1 MYCRRI
7 KMEWNRD
14 IEDEVRVL
22 IVSHFQGIITSEE
35 SERLQAWLET
45 DEANRRMYDELKT
58 AWVLSGKISGQLRP
72 NGELLWRN
80 IDRRIPRDKRSA
92 FWKRIMDIR
101 DYRIMKMAATWLI
114 LFLLGYL
121 GSSLVSQIGDRQ
133 QLGEK
138 TVITTPLGS
147 KSKVELPDG
156 STVWLNAGSALEYSR
171 GFNTVDREVRLAGE
185 GFFKVKT
192 DKKKPF
198 VVNAFDISIIACG
211 TTFNVK
217 AYPEEK
223 KVVTTLVD
231 GEVRIEGKDR
241 EKTPLAVV
249 MEPKQKVTCYVDGTG
264 RDITT
269 ETIKEVEKREGEA
282 EKTPSSVT
290 SWYPVVKDY
299 NVKTELYTSWKDNR
313 WIVEGEKFGEL
324 VKKIERR
331 YNVKIILESDEL
343 LDYHFSGIIEKE
355 TLEQLLG
362 ILRLTIP
369 VQYTIDVGKVHLKL
383 DAKLQN
389 HYRAAY
395 NN

>member
-1 MYCRRI
+1 
-7 KMEWNRD
+7 MEWNKD
-14 IEDEVRVL
+14 IKDEVRVL
-22 IVSHFQGIITSEE
+22 IITHLQGMSTFEE
-35 SERLQAWLET
+35 FERLQAWLKA
-45 DEANRRMYDELKT
+45 DEANRRVYDELKA
-58 AWVLSGKISGQLRP
+58 AWVLSGKVSGQLRP
-72 NGELLWRN
+72 DGKLLWLD
-80 IDRRIPRDKRSA
+80 IERRMHRDKWTA
-92 FWKRIMDIR
+92 FRKRVKDIKYYKVIR
-101 DYRIMKMAATWLI
+101 VAATWLI
-114 LFLLGYL
+114 LFSFGFIGSYLLNHTGGRHL
-121 GSSLVSQIGDRQ
+121 LAG
-133 QLGEK
+133 K
-138 TVITTPLGS
+138 TVITAPLGS

-241 EKTPLAVV
+241 EKTPFAVV
-249 MEPKQKVTCYVDGTG
+249 MEPKQKVTCYADGTE

-269 ETIKEVEKREGEA
+269 EKIKEGEKREGEA

-313 WIVEGEKFGEL
+313 WIIEREKFGEL

-355 TLEQLLG
+355 TLEQLLE

-369 VQYTIDVGKVHLKL
+369 VQYTIDVGKVYLNLDKKLGIEYGPAYEHL
-383 DAKLQN
+383 
-389 HYRAAY
+389 
-395 NN
+395 

>member
-1 MYCRRI
+1 
-7 KMEWNRD
+7 MEWNKD
-14 IEDEVRVL
+14 IKDEVRVL
-22 IVSHFQGIITSEE
+22 IITHLQGMSTFEE
-35 SERLQAWLET
+35 FERLQAWLKA
-45 DEANRRMYDELKT
+45 DEANRRVYDEMKA
-58 AWVLSGKISGQLRP
+58 AWVLSGKVSGQLHP
-72 NGELLWRN
+72 DGELLWRD
-80 IDRRIPRDKRSA
+80 IERKMHWGKRTA
-92 FWKRIMDIR
+92 FRKRVKDIKC
-101 DYRIMKMAATWLI
+101 YRVIRVAATWFI
-114 LFLLGYL
+114 LFSLGFIGSYLLNHTG
-121 GSSLVSQIGDRQ
+121 GSHLLAG
-133 QLGEK
+133 K
-138 TVITTPLGS
+138 TVITAPLGS

-156 STVWLNAGSALEYSR
+156 STVWLNAGSMLEYQE
-171 GFNTVDREVRLAGE
+171 GFNTVDRKVKLAGE

-223 KVVTTLVD
+223 RIVTTLVD

-241 EKTPLAVV
+241 EKTPFAVV
-249 MEPKQKVTCYVDGTG
+249 MEPKQKVTCYVDGTEK
-264 RDITT
+264 DITT
-269 ETIKEVEKREGEA
+269 ETINEVEKREGEPA
-282 EKTPSSVT
+282 KTPSSVT